1 MGRVEAE
8 GEGTTIQLA
17 TMGLSP
23 GHCQP
28 DNGLI
33 SLLFTPV

>member
-1 MGRVEAE
+1 MGRFEAE
-8 GEGTTIQLA
+8 GEGTTIQL
-17 TMGLSP
+17 GLSP
-23 GHCQP
+23 RHCQA